1 MSLQNYEKNATC
13 WLFPSGKWWKILLI
27 MKLKIFFLLVSLGTL
42 QAAGYSQDSRFNLK
56 KNDVSLTEV
65 LQELQQQS
73 EYRFFYQKDIFQ
85 QADRANV
92 DMKNVSLRQI
102 LDEVLIRH
110 GFSYEMI
117 DKVITIRKIQQQKTA
132 GRKITGIVMDTRK
145 QSLPGVT
152 VLLKGTALGVVTDKE
167 GRFNIE
173 IPETDPIVLV
183 FLCWDEKAG
192 SDLHWTRRHSGCY
205 GRRSYRNG

>member
-1 MSLQNYEKNATC
+1 MKKNATC

-56 KNDVSLTEV
+56 KNDVLLTEV

-85 QADRANV
+85 QADRVNV

-102 LDEVLIRH
+102 LDEVLNFTGELPLLGHQIIFDY
-110 GFSYEMI
+110 GFLVQAAVNQ
-117 DKVITIRKIQQQKTA
+117 KRKFEKYGVDTLKLCRYLMPGAEKKNLGAACAYFGVHQDTA
-132 GRKITGIVMDTRK
+132 HRALSDAYAG
-145 QSLPGVT
+145 
-152 VLLKGTALGVVTDKE
+152 LKLHYT
-167 GRFNIE
+167 
-173 IPETDPIVLV
+173 
-183 FLCWDEKAG
+183 EKYG
-192 SDLHWTRRHSGCY
+192 SEKSNEP
-205 GRRSYRNG
+205 S

>member
-1 MSLQNYEKNATC
+1 MKKNATC

-56 KNDVSLTEV
+56 KNDVLLTEV

-85 QADRANV
+85 QADRVNV

-110 GFSYEMI
+110 GFS
-117 DKVITIRKIQQQKTA
+117 
-132 GRKITGIVMDTRK
+132 
-145 QSLPGVT
+145 
-152 VLLKGTALGVVTDKE
+152 
-167 GRFNIE
+167 
-173 IPETDPIVLV
+173 
-183 FLCWDEKAG
+183 
-192 SDLHWTRRHSGCY
+192 
-205 GRRSYRNG
+205 